1 MRAVVVGAGAIGLT
15 TAVSLRAAGH
25 AVTLIAPELPG
36 PGEGP
41 SVAHQVRGATHAAA
55 GMLAPV
61 GETQFSQDALGGLL
75 HQGWAAYPEL
85 IELLG
90 RFTDAPTGFRAQ
102 GSWIVAADAADARAW
117 SRLLDHAGSRGRR
130 VEPIAVS
137 RLRRVEP
144 ALAPGLAQ
152 AHEAPDDHQVDPRLL
167 VRACLAALTAETGP
181 GGAPLPETAGP
192 PATLLPGT
200 VVAARQRGEDAVL
213 DVAESAAGALHAD
226 VAVLAAGLGHR
237 DIGGAPAEEPLAL
250 RPVHGDV
257 LRLRVREEQLLPG
270 EEHLLGRTVRALV
283 GGRQVYLV
291 PRADRTLVVGASSRE
306 DGLAG
311 SHAGSVLDLLADA
324 AAVLPAVRECELL
337 EVTAAARPGTPDDAP
352 RVAALRGAPRLIV
365 AAGFHRHG
373 ILLAPWAA
381 ERAVDLV
388 DAMRRGSA
396 DDAATPPPEPRPAKE
411 RPDDGTDGDDADDP
425 HDAEQGRNDA

>member
-1 MRAVVVGAGAIGLT
+1 M
-15 TAVSLRAAGH
+15 
-25 AVTLIAPELPG
+25 
-36 PGEGP
+36 
-41 SVAHQVRGATHAAA
+41 
-55 GMLAPV
+55 
-61 GETQFSQDALGGLL
+61 
-75 HQGWAAYPEL
+75 
-85 IELLG
+85 
-90 RFTDAPTGFRAQ
+90 
-102 GSWIVAADAADARAW
+102 
-117 SRLLDHAGSRGRR
+117 
-130 VEPIAVS
+130 
-137 RLRRVEP
+137 
-144 ALAPGLAQ
+144 
-152 AHEAPDDHQVDPRLL
+152 
-167 VRACLAALTAETGP
+167 
-181 GGAPLPETAGP
+181 
-192 PATLLPGT
+192 
-200 VVAARQRGEDAVL
+200 
-213 DVAESAAGALHAD
+213 
-226 VAVLAAGLGHR
+226 
-237 DIGGAPAEEPLAL
+237 
-250 RPVHGDV
+250 
-257 LRLRVREEQLLPG
+257 REEQLLPG